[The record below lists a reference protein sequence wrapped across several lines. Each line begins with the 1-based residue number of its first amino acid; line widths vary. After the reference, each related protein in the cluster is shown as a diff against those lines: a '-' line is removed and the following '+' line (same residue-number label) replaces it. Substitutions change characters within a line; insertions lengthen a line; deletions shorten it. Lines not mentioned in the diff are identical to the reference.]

1 MEKILRFVKHNWK
14 YILIAFIALII
25 GGSFGPSQSEVDAS
39 TTENQKMQKE
49 LESENEELV
58 LHIETLEADN

>member
-14 YILIAFIALII
+14 YIIIAFIALII

-49 LESENEELV
+49 LE
-58 LHIETLEADN
+58 